1 MIKQIK
7 KIKPLVLEIL
17 TNEPVTRDNDQLLA
31 LKVWAHQNPNLRHPE
46 FAFVSFARGF
56 AEGKYA
62 NYESIRRS
70 RALIQSENKE
80 LRGENYDRRGE
91 LGSETKAEIHSV

>member
-7 KIKPLVLEIL
+7 KIKPLVLQIL
-17 TNEPVTRDNDQLLA
+17 TDEPKTRDNDQLLA
-31 LKVWAHQNPNLRHPE
+31 LKVWAYQNPSLRDKDHL
-46 FAFVSFARGF
+46 FISFAIGF
-56 AEGKYA
+56 SEGKYA

-70 RALIQSENKE
+70 RALIQSDYKE

-91 LGSETKAEIHSV
+91 LGAETKSEIRNV